1 MNADAPGK
9 FLGGRLVV
17 FGAGYV
23 GGAVAREAAARGMR
37 VTALTRN
44 PETARG
50 LAEAGV
56 DTVVGELADDA
67 WHGRIAGRGA
77 GWGADFVLNC
87 VGAGGGGLE
96 GYRKSYVDG
105 MRSVAGWA
113 AKMRGRAGAG
123 QSGIGA
129 GIGVLVYTGSTAVY
143 PQSGGAVVG
152 EEAPCGERAAGGD
165 GRARWLLEAE
175 RLAFAMQAEGTA
187 RGVAVLRLAGIYGPG
202 RHQLLDTLRDGA
214 DALPGRGDYYMN
226 LVHRD
231 DIAGAIWAAFSS
243 PEAQGVFNIADDSA
257 ATRGELCGWLARQLG
272 RPAPRFSGV
281 AAVGRRGA
289 LLHRLI
295 DNRRAKAQL
304 GWRLR
309 YPTFREGYAP
319 ILSRLLGGGRDGEGG
334 GGFGGGRDGC
344 RGSVGG

>member
-1 MNADAPGK
+1 MSADAPGK
-9 FLGGRLVV
+9 FLGRRLVV

-44 PETARG
+44 PEKARL
-50 LAEAGV
+50 LAGAGV

-67 WHGRIAGRGA
+67 WHERIAER
-77 GWGADFVLNC
+77 GADFVLNC
-87 VGAGGGGLE
+87 VSAGGGGLE

-113 AKMRGRAGAG
+113 AKMRGRAGPG
-123 QSGIGA
+123 QS
-129 GIGVLVYTGSTAVY
+129 GIGVLVYTSSTAVY

-152 EEAPCGERAAGGD
+152 EEAPCAGASGEAADNDGD
-165 GRARWLLEAE
+165 RRARLLLEAE
-175 RLAFAMQAEGTA
+175 RLALAMHAEGTA

-202 RHQLLDTLRDGA
+202 RHQLLDSLRNGA
-214 DALPGRGDYYMN
+214 EELPGRGDYYMN

-231 DIAGAIWAAFSS
+231 DIIGAIRAAFSR
-243 PEAQGVFNIADDSA
+243 PAAQGVFNIADDSA
-257 ATRGELCGWLARQLG
+257 ATRGEICGWLARQLG
-272 RPAPRFSGV
+272 RAAPRFSGV
-281 AAVGRRGA
+281 AAGGRRAA

-295 DNRRAKAQL
+295 VGRRAKDQL
-304 GWRLR
+304 GWHLR

-319 ILSRLLGGGRDGEGG
+319 ILSRPSGEGRADCCGSAG
-334 GGFGGGRDGC
+334 G
-344 RGSVGG
+344 